1 MALRG
6 LGQSQAREVIAKGS
20 AALSPVLEV
29 LQELPCCEQV
39 AGSIED
45 GTIGDVSGQITIW
58 AASELAA
65 ELPSIDGRG
74 AEFTVTTLP
83 QSLLHFT
90 LDGVLQT
97 TSLGSLKK

>member
-6 LGQSQAREVIAKGS
+6 LGQSQAREVIAEGS
-20 AALSPVLEV
+20 AALSPVIEV
-29 LQELPCCEQV
+29 LQELICSEQV

-45 GTIGDVSGQITIW
+45 GTIGDVSGHITVC
-58 AASELAA
+58 AAGELAA

-83 QSLLHFT
+83 QCLLHLT

-97 TSLGSLKK
+97 TSFGSLE